1 MLCGTKLLISII
13 KSETYYQMV
22 MSTLGRIRKARMASS
37 KSIVKIRKNVIS
49 RLSGWIGLGCLL
61 SAAGVSAELRPIG
74 DSELSD
80 VVGQAYMS
88 IDKSYHPDA
97 TKNTSYTRINMG
109 MDIDIQTNIEYM
121 ELGRYE
127 RDDPYGEQ
135 KPADVMASNFS
146 LGQIY
151 DSSYYDRNPNAA
163 RPVKDDGSGY
173 QNGEIV
179 PFKIVDQF
187 IEFAYD
193 EDSKQMTGVRIGFGE
208 AKGMLSGNIEALTG
222 NIDVDIRDEGEGMKA
237 ATSDG
242 TFADKL
248 LVLLTPLLEAGSPI
262 EAQAQLVDKDGN
274 LDPIRST
281 MIGIADN
288 EQFVLS
294 GASGFTRWS
303 VKNLLG
309 SFSSS
314 EIDVPNCSFFWCP
327 GGDINIYVKD
337 CKVLGV
343 QACFNLSQF
352 ESFPIGTITESNG
365 NRYLS
370 GSATGMFI
378 SFQTQDLEWLQ
389 DVRKQNPNN
398 DDFVRATSGAF
409 FNIPNGSVTVNMAE
423 ALHGVE
429 GMRTEYIDRGK
440 GLF

>member
-1 MLCGTKLLISII
+1 MN
-13 KSETYYQMV
+13 
-22 MSTLGRIRKARMASS
+22 
-37 KSIVKIRKNVIS
+37 IVKIKTTVTS
-49 RLSGWIGLGCLL
+49 RLCRLISFGCVF
-61 SAAGVSAELRPIG
+61 AVAGVSAELKPID
-74 DSELSD
+74 DSGLSE
-80 VVGQAYMS
+80 VVGQAYVS
-88 IDKSYHPDA
+88 IDKNFHPDSSN
-97 TKNTSYTRINMG
+97 NTSYTRVNLG
-109 MDIDIQTNIEYM
+109 MDIDIQSNIEYM

-127 RDDPYGEQ
+127 RNDPYGEQ

-151 DSSYYDRNPNAA
+151 DSAYYNRNPNAA
-163 RPVKDDGSGY
+163 RPIKDDGSGY

-179 PFKIVDQF
+179 PFKIVDPF
-187 IEFAYD
+187 LEFAFD
-193 EDSKQMTGVRIGFGE
+193 EDTQQMTGVRIGFGE

-237 ATSDG
+237 ATSNG

-248 LVLLTPLLEAGSPI
+248 LVLLTPLLEGGSPI
-262 EAQAQLVDKDGN
+262 EAQAQLVDKNGN

-281 MIGIADN
+281 MIGIADD
-288 EQFVLS
+288 EKFVLS
-294 GASGFTRWS
+294 GAGGFTRWS
-303 VKNLLG
+303 IKNLLG

-314 EIDVPNCSFFWCP
+314 EIDVPGCSFFWCP

-352 ESFPIGTITESNG
+352 ESFPIGKIEERNG
-365 NRYLS
+365 NRYLT

-398 DDFVRATSGAF
+398 ADFVKATSGAF

-429 GMRTEYIDRGK
+429 GVRTEYIDRGK